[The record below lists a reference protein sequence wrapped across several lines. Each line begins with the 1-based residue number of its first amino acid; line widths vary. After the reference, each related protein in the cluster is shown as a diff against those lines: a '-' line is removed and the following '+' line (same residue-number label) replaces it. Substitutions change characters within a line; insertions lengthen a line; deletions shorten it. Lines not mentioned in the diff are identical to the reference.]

1 LPIINTSKQI
11 LIFEVDNTTWS
22 ILSGIETLFNEGHV
36 VIGFIVLFFSVAMPA
51 LKMGCI
57 SMLWQK
63 VFPDDEGK
71 KLLSLLAFISK
82 WSMLDV
88 FVVGVMIVMSML
100 SALADAQAKIGL
112 YVFALHV
119 LVSMI
124 LVKVMYHYDQKRLA
138 GRFA

>member
-1 LPIINTSKQI
+1 LPIINTSRQI

-36 VIGFIVLFFSVAMPA
+36 VIGFSVLFFSVAMLA
-51 LKMGCI
+51 LKMDCI
-57 SMLWQK
+57 SMLWQE
-63 VFPDDEGK
+63 VFRDNEGK
-71 KLLSLLAFISK
+71 KLLSLPAFIFK

-88 FVVGVMIVMSML
+88 FVLAVMIVICKL

-112 YVFALHV
+112 YVFALQV
-119 LVSMI
+119 LVSVI